1 MSRVLRPVRKRK
13 KSRKLG
19 PVDVIRREDYGDLE
33 LDAKVELIRSL
44 VPLGLMH
51 VEEMLDDEVTA
62 LAGAR
67 YARKDASIGGRRHG
81 SNPGTVG
88 LAGQRV
94 PIRVP
99 RIRRVAGGEIPL
111 RSYAALHGEGAVN
124 DRLLTR
130 VLYGIS
136 CRNYAAAAEAI
147 PGAIGLSGSTVSRT
161 FIQASAAKLH
171 EFHERDLSN
180 ENVVAIVL
188 DGKTFAEATM
198 VIALGITM
206 TGEKRFLGFVETDTE
221 NAQVLTPFLRSL
233 LERGLDISQGVLVIL
248 DGGKGLRAAVRKA
261 FRRRAVVQRCQW
273 HKRENVVSYLAKTE
287 QPLWRQRLQRAYHR
301 PEYDEAVAALRQLHG
316 ELEDRNQSAARSLT
330 EGFDETLT
338 LHRLGLYGVLG
349 RSLKTTNCLES
360 INALVEERCAKVD
373 LYSELW
379 EAGMVKAR
387 LSSTTTAGSFV
398 IRYRMGNHEELNGVA
413 RMENGTLR
421 LSLRDD
427 SEKIDVEL
435 AKLRP
440 SISLADNAEPETI
453 RSDPTSDSVVRGSG
467 TGFVVHPSGLVLT
480 ANNVV
485 EDATTIEVACSGQP
499 SHRAV
504 VRSSSASTDLALLE
518 LADEFEAETFLGLAQ
533 QRAPSLGDEVFTVGY
548 PLVGLLGDDPKYT
561 DGTISALSGPG
572 GDASFLQI
580 SVPVQPGNSGG
591 PLVNEQGEV
600 VGVVIAT
607 ASAPVFF
614 QVSGTIPQNI
624 NWAVRGLYAAAL
636 FEPPAEAPAMAETRG
651 GMIER
656 VQAATCLVL
665 TEQ

>member
-1 MSRVLRPVRKRK
+1 MSSVLRPVRKRK

-221 NAQVLTPFLRSL
+221 NTQVLTPFLRSL

-316 ELEDRNQSAARSLT
+316 ELEDRNQSAARSLDT
-330 EGFDETLT
+330 EISGGISRRCCVPRTAACLRTTDHWSATRYVISTPTTCWLC
-338 LHRLGLYGVLG
+338 GVSRTDSMMAMAKVINPIWPDDDPPMNGPPPPSGVG
-349 RSLKTTNCLES
+349 RGTACLEAVQLILS
-360 INALVEERCAKVD
+360 TWP
-373 LYSELW
+373 SEPR
-379 EAGMVKAR
+379 E
-387 LSSTTTAGSFV
+387 
-398 IRYRMGNHEELNGVA
+398 
-413 RMENGTLR
+413 
-421 LSLRDD
+421 
-427 SEKIDVEL
+427 
-435 AKLRP
+435 
-440 SISLADNAEPETI
+440 
-453 RSDPTSDSVVRGSG
+453 
-467 TGFVVHPSGLVLT
+467 
-480 ANNVV
+480 
-485 EDATTIEVACSGQP
+485 
-499 SHRAV
+499 
-504 VRSSSASTDLALLE
+504 
-518 LADEFEAETFLGLAQ
+518 
-533 QRAPSLGDEVFTVGY
+533 
-548 PLVGLLGDDPKYT
+548 
-561 DGTISALSGPG
+561 
-572 GDASFLQI
+572 
-580 SVPVQPGNSGG
+580 
-591 PLVNEQGEV
+591 
-600 VGVVIAT
+600 
-607 ASAPVFF
+607 
-614 QVSGTIPQNI
+614 
-624 NWAVRGLYAAAL
+624 
-636 FEPPAEAPAMAETRG
+636 
-651 GMIER
+651 
-656 VQAATCLVL
+656 
-665 TEQ
+665 